1 MLCLTGFLPP
11 LFLSPLSLFFRLGH
25 AVLYLQIL
33 LFPIQPKHYRNA
45 LMCFLA
51 IASLLSAY
59 LSFASFSF
67 SLSHPYLSMVSLPA
81 FGHTNPCFRYLPNRS
96 ISRDLFYNGSSLE
109 LCSPWSNKSSWY
121 NSQSG
126 YQRSAYLL
134 FRASLTTAC
143 WVRVRVKRCTILYKV
158 GKIETLQS
166 KKETLEVPVRPFGF

>member
-1 MLCLTGFLPP
+1 
-11 LFLSPLSLFFRLGH
+11 
-25 AVLYLQIL
+25 
-33 LFPIQPKHYRNA
+33 
-45 LMCFLA
+45 MCFLA

-67 SLSHPYLSMVSLPA
+67 SFSHPYLSMVSLPP
-81 FGHTNPCFRYLPNRS
+81 FSHTNPRFRCLPNRS

-134 FRASLTTAC
+134 FLASLTTAC
-143 WVRVRVKRCTILYKV
+143 WV
-158 GKIETLQS
+158 ETLPNIVQS
-166 KKETLEVPVRPFGF
+166 GKNRNRGRSIVSLAVLSEGSFYFFAEQKKKPLEPPVRPFGF